1 MHLSEGTI
9 IDRYGNKSGGFLAP
23 EGTPFPERS
32 MPPGTDLSN
41 YHRYRVTGTGADEMG
56 LTQSKTQAWFDQ
68 PGGGTQYYIPKGD
81 KEMTIQEMLDARWIE
96 EIL

>member
-1 MHLSEGTI
+1 
-9 IDRYGNKSGGFLAP
+9 
-23 EGTPFPERS
+23 

-68 PGGGTQYYIPKGD
+68 PGGGTQYYIPTGPK
-81 KEMTIQEMLDARWIE
+81 KTLSIQEMLGKGWIGRFHDR
-96 EIL
+96 